1 MKLSKGRMVA
11 IATALF
17 GVVMLWQSV
26 QIKPLFPPTE
36 GDCGPAVFPALCC
49 IGMIACAIGKFLFP
63 IVEESNKKF
72 VEKLGWQKAGL
83 VMLWL
88 VLYTLGL
95 NYLGFVLASIPA
107 FFVLILLFTWEEK
120 RNYLMAAVCSL
131 VYSVGTYFLF
141 TDVLG
146 VLLPA
151 GKLF

>member
-1 MKLSKGRMVA
+1 MKLSKGKMVA
-11 IATALF
+11 IITALF
-17 GVVMLWQSV
+17 GAVMLWQSV

-49 IGMIACAIGKFLFP
+49 IGLIVCAAGKFLLP
-63 IVEESNKKF
+63 VVEENSKKF
-72 VEKLGWQKAGL
+72 VDRLGWMKAGL
-83 VMLWL
+83 MMLWL
-88 VLYTLGL
+88 VGYTLGL

-107 FFVLILLFTWEEK
+107 FFLLILLFSWGEK
-120 RNYLMAAVCSL
+120 RNYFVAAGISL
-131 VYSVGTYFLF
+131 VYSVGCYFLF